1 MNEQMITE
9 DQVRKEHLAEVNSAA
24 HWAYLVAVL
33 LGAFLLM
40 LGLMA
45 VLGAAGG

>member
-1 MNEQMITE
+1 VNERKITE

-24 HWAYLVAVL
+24 HWAYLGAVL
-33 LGAFLLM
+33 LAAFLLM

-45 VLGAAGG
+45 ILGAAGG